1 MKKKQTKNNQ
11 MQVAASPNLGRL
23 GLGGQTDS
31 KVTSKVHARRK
42 KHFKADISSTS
53 LADKVTISHLD
64 CEDLGW
70 VAKR

>member
-1 MKKKQTKNNQ
+1 

-31 KVTSKVHARRK
+31 KVASKVHASRK
-42 KHFKADISSTS
+42 NRFKADISSTS
-53 LADKVTISHLD
+53 SADKLAISHLD
-64 CEDLGW
+64 CADLVW